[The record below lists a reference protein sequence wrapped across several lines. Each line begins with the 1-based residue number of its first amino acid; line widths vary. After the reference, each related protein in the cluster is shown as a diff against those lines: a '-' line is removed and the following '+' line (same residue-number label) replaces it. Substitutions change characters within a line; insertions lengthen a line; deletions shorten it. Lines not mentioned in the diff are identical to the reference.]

1 MNAFKRICLF
11 VFGVAGIITLLALAL
26 PWFGPWTRGAT
37 SLMGVRWYYLVVEAA
52 MAITAV
58 GVLVSLGRAI
68 FTPSKSKTVV
78 VTKQNGD
85 EVTVTTAAI
94 SSQAAHIVEEDRDF
108 FAERVTVLAKRRGHV
123 RVFVR
128 VRPAHAV
135 NVTEEG
141 PRLNARL
148 EEGLAALCGKSIDRI
163 VLEFVEPDSLDP
175 KPDYLDVSESSTD
188 LATYEPASHTP
199 ETTSYDSAS
208 YEPLTPK
215 PAEYPTEITVPIAS
229 PVEAPASKED

>member
-11 VFGVAGIITLLALAL
+11 IFGIAGIIALTTLAL

-37 SLMGVRWYYLVVEAA
+37 ALMSTVWYATMVKVALGV
-52 MAITAV
+52 TAL
-58 GVLVSLGRAI
+58 GVLITLGRAI
-68 FTPSKSKTVV
+68 FSPSKSKTVV
-78 VTKQNGD
+78 VTKQSGD

-94 SSQAAHIVEEDRDF
+94 SSQAAHIVEEDHDY
-108 FAERVTVLAKRRGHV
+108 FAERVTVVAKRRGHV

-141 PRLNARL
+141 ARLHARL

-175 KPDYLDVSESSTD
+175 KPDYLDVAEPVEVTHFES
-188 LATYEPASHTP
+188 AAYEP
-199 ETTSYDSAS
+199 AS
-208 YEPLTPK
+208 YEPLA
-215 PAEYPTEITVPIAS
+215 PAAAEHPTEITVPMAS
-229 PVEAPASKED
+229 PVEAPEPREE